1 MMPREQK
8 YVLVMILTL
17 AYLSAIR
24 LNILSKRNTF
34 LSSYMNPAMKKLST
48 FVCGYLDEPHLSMQN
63 VCLLFI
69 FFSPRLWYGMTAIE
83 TSCRNY
89 VPNQGKEVLDV
100 LPFAANGND
109 YLSRN

>member
-24 LNILSKRNTF
+24 LNILSKRKTF

-69 FFSPRLWYGMTAIE
+69 FFFLLDFDMEWQQLKPAAETTQPRK
-83 TSCRNY
+83 R
-89 VPNQGKEVLDV
+89 DV
-100 LPFAANGND
+100 RCSSLCC
-109 YLSRN
+109 

>member
-1 MMPREQK
+1 
-8 YVLVMILTL
+8 
-17 AYLSAIR
+17 
-24 LNILSKRNTF
+24 
-34 LSSYMNPAMKKLST
+34 MK
-48 FVCGYLDEPHLSMQN
+48 
-63 VCLLFI
+63 
-69 FFSPRLWYGMTAIE
+69 AIE

>member
-17 AYLSAIR
+17 AYLLAIR
-24 LNILSKRNTF
+24 LNILSKRKTF

-69 FFSPRLWYGMTAIE
+69 FFFS
-83 TSCRNY
+83 
-89 VPNQGKEVLDV
+89 
-100 LPFAANGND
+100 
-109 YLSRN
+109 